1 MKRGAIWPRFA
12 AMTNPILSVHD
23 LSVRYR
29 TKESTVYAAEDV
41 SFDLEPGKVLA
52 LVGES
57 GAGKTTAGMS
67 ILRLLPQEADVLSGQ
82 VLFDGEDLLA
92 MDEKHLR
99 TIRGRRIAMIF
110 QDPVAGLNPVLSIGS
125 QVAEML
131 TSHMPLKKKE
141 AKKQAL
147 EILYNVGLSDPER
160 VAKAYPFQ
168 LSGGMCQR
176 VMIGI
181 ATALDPALIIA
192 DEPTSA
198 LDVTIQAQILY
209 QLNALRRS
217 RGTAI
222 LLITHD
228 FGVVAQLADE
238 VAVMY
243 AGRVVERGDVT
254 QMLKEPLHP
263 YTHAL
268 LGTLPR
274 VDGVNGHLNA
284 IPGHPPELSSP
295 AEHCPFIPRCT
306 KTLNVCR
313 AEPPPALLTDDVRT
327 HPVACY
333 NPIWHMP

>member
-1 MKRGAIWPRFA
+1 MTEPVISVRG
-12 AMTNPILSVHD
+12 

-29 TKESTVYAAEDV
+29 TREKPVHALDDV
-41 SFDLEPGKVLA
+41 SFDLTPGRVLA

-57 GAGKTTAGMS
+57 GSGKSTAAMS
-67 ILRLLPQEADVLSGQ
+67 ITRLLPNEAEVLGGT
-82 VLFDGEDLLA
+82 VMFDGVDLLGL
-92 MDEKHLR
+92 DDHQLR
-99 TIRGRRIAMIF
+99 SIRGRRISMIF
-110 QDPVAGLNPVLSIGS
+110 QDPVAGLNPVIPIGD
-125 QVAEML
+125 QVAEAL
-131 TSHMPLKKKE
+131 TSHLAMHKKD
-141 AKKQAL
+141 AKKQAIAIMR
-147 EILYNVGLSDPER
+147 EVGLSDPER

-181 ATALDPALIIA
+181 ATALNPEVIIA

-198 LDVTIQAQILY
+198 LDVTVQAQILH
-209 QLNALRRS
+209 QLDVLRRQ

-243 AGRVVERGDVT
+243 AGRVIERGTTDE
-254 QMLKEPLHP
+254 MMGRPLHP

-268 LGTLPR
+268 LATLPR
-274 VDGVNGHLNA
+274 LDGSGGPLHA
-284 IPGHPPELSSP
+284 IPGHPPEMNAA

-306 KTLNVCR
+306 KVMNVCR
-313 AEPPPALLTDDVRT
+313 ADPAPPLMRRDGGND

-333 NPIWHMP
+333 NPIWQAEPADA

>member
-1 MKRGAIWPRFA
+1 
-12 AMTNPILSVHD
+12 MTNPILSVRD

-29 TKESTVYAAEDV
+29 TKESTVYAVEDV

-67 ILRLLPQEADVLSGQ
+67 VLRLLPQEADVLSGQ
-82 VLFDGEDLLA
+82 VLFDGEDLMA
-92 MDEKHLR
+92 MEEKRLR
-99 TIRGRRIAMIF
+99 SIRGQRIAMIF

-131 TSHMPLKKKE
+131 TSHMPINKKE
-141 AKKQAL
+141 AKKRTV
-147 EILYNVGLSDPER
+147 EILYDVGLSDPER

-198 LDVTIQAQILY
+198 LDVTVQAQILY
-209 QLNALRRS
+209 QLNALRQS

-243 AGRVVERGDVT
+243 AGRVVEHGDVM

-274 VDGVNGHLNA
+274 VDGVNDHLNA
-284 IPGHPPELSSP
+284 IPGAPPEMSAP

-306 KTLNVCR
+306 KALNVCR
-313 AEPPPALLTDDVRT
+313 SEPPPVLTTDDVRT

-333 NPIWHMP
+333 NPIWRSA